1 MMFKLSTISE
11 LRDDGRVMID
21 KDTRKAGDMMPGDML
36 QLEITVV
43 KRVKS
48 NEDHS

>member
-21 KDTRKAGDMMPGDML
+21 KDTRKAGEMKPGDML
-36 QLEITVV
+36 QLEITIV
-43 KRVKS
+43 KRVAEVKI
-48 NEDHS
+48 